1 MNEPQFF
8 NYMLYIWFGLAG
20 CVFLLLFFIK
30 APYGRY
36 TRSGWGPLIGRRLGW
51 VIMEAPSFLGLGLF
65 FILGNRQTQLLPII
79 FLCLWE
85 IHYFHRSFIFP
96 FQMRGKGKQIA
107 LLTVV
112 MGVIFNL
119 GNTYINGRW
128 LFYFGPEYTTEWLS
142 DPRFIIGILM
152 FITGFVI
159 CKHSDHILQNL
170 RKPDETGYKIPQG
183 GMYRLISCPNY
194 FGEIFQWFGW
204 AVATWSLAGLT
215 FAVWTTANLFPRA
228 LTHHKWYKEEF
239 SDYPAE
245 RKAIIPF
252 IL

>member
-1 MNEPQFF
+1 MF
-8 NYMLYIWFGLAG
+8 
-20 CVFLLLFFIK
+20 
-30 APYGRY
+30 
-36 TRSGWGPLIGRRLGW
+36 
-51 VIMEAPSFLGLGLF
+51 LGLF

-128 LFYFGPEYTTEWLS
+128 LFYFSPEYTTEWLS

-159 CKHSDHILQNL
+159 CKNSDHILQNL
-170 RKPDETGYKIPQG
+170 RKPGENGYKIPQG

-239 SDYPAE
+239 SDYPAK